1 MTFRILVEDE
11 QFDNHNPLV
20 IKDNINQIIENI
32 ELVYKKNLDP
42 NYHEIVYR
50 IKNQIKLAGLSPNS
64 NLNIYMEFDELTNEN
79 IIEYLTNLMEVAVDS
94 MTSDYQVV
102 HIESAIKSMVDL
114 FDVYEQIN
122 PELEIDRKSF
132 KQLLESAQSNRRV
145 SSEDLSNN
153 QALQKY
159 YKEVL
164 YNMDELIGE
173 TPYYTYQN
181 IKKFVIENINS
192 KPIIDSKTKE
202 VNIIEGWNPFSKLI
216 DPDSSFKEKA
226 ISFATIG
233 AGAFGINWIWSY
245 FNKITNKVSLYT
257 LSDVPAKVA
266 TEVDK
271 MKNGQPFN
279 EQLLMSFVSENSG
292 KASYYKVFEEMYEYV
307 RSSTGLTTQIN
318 NSIRKALNESEN
330 ALLTINSLTTG
341 NMLTGGLLVGAAAI
355 VVWAYNSI
363 IRPALVDVAN
373 NHIVLNNKFN
383 KLVKVYKIDQLS
395 ETSKLRAEY
404 ERCVSNKGIDG
415 LIDIAKCDVGFING
429 IYYILTLKLLADI
442 KSKGLNISNLK
453 TQTDLYAFD
462 SFETKLIK
470 SYDERIACL
479 KSIQELLTDYN
490 PNTIDEIDKSYKS
503 AYLEINKS
511 NVEGDFKNRNQFQ
524 FQSNQTINKPTT
536 NFNFN
541 NNRKK

>member
-42 NYHEIVYR
+42 NYHDIVYR

-64 NLNIYMEFDELTNEN
+64 NLNVYMEFDELTNEN
-79 IIEYLTNLMEVAVDS
+79 IINYLTNLMEVAVDS

-122 PELEIDRKSF
+122 PNFEIDRKSF

-145 SSEDLSNN
+145 SNEDLSNN

-164 YNMDELIGE
+164 NNMDELIGE

-181 IKKFVIENINS
+181 IKKFVIENINNN
-192 KPIIDSKTKE
+192 PIANPIT
-202 VNIIEGWNPFSKLI
+202 EGWNPFSKLI
-216 DPDSSFKEKA
+216 DPYSSFKEKA
-226 ISFATIG
+226 LSFVTIG

-245 FNKITNKVSLYT
+245 YNKVANKVSLYE
-257 LSDVPAKVA
+257 LSDVPAKIA
-266 TEVDK
+266 NEVDK
-271 MKNGQPFN
+271 MKNGQPFD
-279 EQLLMSFVSENSG
+279 EKLLMSFVSENSG
-292 KASYYKVFEEMYEYV
+292 KASHYKVFEE
-307 RSSTGLTTQIN
+307 LN
-318 NSIRKALNESEN
+318 NIVKSGSVADLNGSKIGNLISKAASESEN
-330 ALLTINSLTTG
+330 ALLTINSLTTSH
-341 NMLTGGLLVGAAAI
+341 MLTGGLLVGAAALVI
-355 VVWAYNSI
+355 WAYNSI
-363 IRPALVDVAN
+363 IRPALVDIAN

-383 KLVKVYKIDQLS
+383 KLVRLYKLDQLS
-395 ETSKLRAEY
+395 ETSKLKAEY
-404 ERCVSNKGIDG
+404 DKCVTSKGIDG

-429 IYYILTLKLLADI
+429 IYYVLTLKLLTDI
-442 KSKGLNISNLK
+442 KSKGLSISNLK
-453 TQTDLYAFD
+453 NQNDLYAFN

-470 SYDERIACL
+470 SYDERISCL
-479 KSIQELLTDYN
+479 RSIHELLIEYN
-490 PNTIDEIDKSYKS
+490 PNTIDEIDKSFKA
-503 AYLEINKS
+503 AYFEINKS
-511 NVEGDFKNRNQFQ
+511 NIDGDFRNKNPVAF
-524 FQSNQTINKPTT
+524 NQTFNKPTT
-536 NFNFN
+536 NFN